1 MNVSDYMAQDAVGL
15 ADLIARREVSASEV
29 LDAAMARLNAVNPT
43 LNAVVRT
50 LESEARSAIAAG
62 LPQGPF
68 SGVPYLIKDITTQMQ
83 GVPTSAG
90 SRLFANAVAQ
100 NDSGLIAAYRRAGFV
115 LFGKTNTP
123 EFGLLGITEPD
134 QWGATLNPWNLE
146 RTCGGSSGGAASAVA
161 AGIVPAAQA
170 SDGGGSIRIPASCC
184 GLFGLKPSRGRV
196 SMAPGGEGWGGLTV
210 LHAETRTVRDSA
222 AILDA
227 SCQPVPGDIYFTAPP
242 AMPFAQEVGREPGKL
257 RIGFLSTNLYGG
269 EMDSEI
275 VAGVRGA
282 ARLCEKLGHD
292 VEEVKPPVDI
302 SELTSA
308 AMTVISV
315 AVLNTLETE
324 AERRGRPVAD
334 GEIERITRSV
344 YETGKSITAL
354 QYARAVQTLHALSR
368 RTGPFFQ
375 KYDILLLATLGRL
388 PLKVGAVKNTDA
400 DLAALTKKFYD
411 YGPNTQLFNITGQ
424 PAMSV
429 PLAWASDGTPIGIQ
443 FVGRFAEEATLF
455 RLAGQLERAAP
466 WAQRRPPELAAGSR

>member
-15 ADLIARREVSASEV
+15 AGLIARREVSASEV

-50 LESEARSAIAAG
+50 LESEARSTIAAG
-62 LPQGPF
+62 LPQGTF
-68 SGVPYLIKDITTQMQ
+68 SGVPYLIKDITTQMR

-90 SRLFANAVAQ
+90 SRVFADVAAQ
-100 NDSGLIAAYRRAGFV
+100 NDSGLVAAYRRAGFV

-134 QWGATLNPWNLE
+134 LWGATLNPWNLQ

-184 GLFGLKPSRGRV
+184 GLFGMKPSRGRV

-222 AILDA
+222 AILDV
-227 SCQPVPGDIYFTAPP
+227 SCQPQPGDIYFTTPP
-242 AMPFAQEVGREPGKL
+242 ATPFAQEVGRDPGKL
-257 RIGFLSTNLYGG
+257 RIGFLPTNLYGG

-275 VAGVRGA
+275 VAGVRDA

-302 SELTSA
+302 SELTGA
-308 AMTVISV
+308 AMAVISV

-324 AERRGRPVAD
+324 AERRGRPIAD

-344 YETGKSITAL
+344 YDTGKSVTAL
-354 QYARAVQTLHALSR
+354 QYARAVQTLHTLSR

-375 KYDILLLATLGRL
+375 KYDILLLSTLGRL
-388 PLKVGAVKNTDA
+388 PLTVGAVKNADA

-443 FVGRFAEEATLF
+443 FVGRFADEATLF

-466 WAQRRPPELAAGSR
+466 WAQRRPPELTAR

>member
-1 MNVSDYMAQDAVGL
+1 MNVSEYMGQDAVGL
-15 ADLIARREVSASEV
+15 ADLIARREVTAGEV
-29 LDAAMARLNAVNPT
+29 LDAAMSRLNAVNPT

-50 LESEARSAIAAG
+50 LESEARSAIEAG

-68 SGVPYLIKDITTQMQ
+68 TGVPYLIKDITTQMR

-90 SRLFANAVAQ
+90 SRLFANAVAE
-100 NDSGLIAAYRRAGFV
+100 NDSALVANYRRAGFV

-134 QWGATLNPWNLE
+134 LYGATLNPWNLE

-184 GLFGLKPSRGRV
+184 GLFGMKPSRGRV

-227 SCQPVPGDIYFTAPP
+227 SCQPQPGDIYVTAPP
-242 AMPFAQEVGREPGKL
+242 ATPFAQEVGRDPGKL
-257 RIGFLSTNLYGG
+257 RIGFLPTNLYGG

-275 VAGVRGA
+275 TAGVRDTA
-282 ARLCEKLGHD
+282 KLCEKLGHN

-302 SELTSA
+302 HEMISA
-308 AMTVISV
+308 ALTVISTAV
-315 AVLNTLETE
+315 ANTVGSE
-324 AERRGRPVAD
+324 AERRGRPIAD
-334 GEIERITRSV
+334 GEIEHITRTI
-344 YETGKSITAL
+344 YEQGKSYTAV
-354 QYARAVQTLHALSR
+354 QYMRAIQTLHAMSR
-368 RTGPFFQ
+368 RLAPFFQ
-375 KYDILLLATLGRL
+375 KYDVLLLSTLGRL
-388 PLKVGAVKNTDA
+388 PLPVGAVKNAST
-400 DLAALTKKFYD
+400 DLAALTQKFYD
-411 YGPNTQLFNITGQ
+411 YGPNTQLFNVTGQ

-443 FVGRFAEEATLF
+443 FVGRFADEATLF
-455 RLAGQLERAAP
+455 RLAGQLEREVH
-466 WAQRRPPELAAGSR
+466 WSNRRPPEHAAYSR